1 MMKEKEIS
9 SYPYPEEICYLECIL
24 KTTQITSLIENLLNK
39 NSQKVFAT
47 FFFNLAKKKTKEHE
61 YLKESEMD
69 EMEN

>member
-24 KTTQITSLIENLLNK
+24 KTTQITSLIEDILKKTPKKYL
-39 NSQKVFAT
+39 QL
-47 FFFNLAKKKTKEHE
+47 FFFFTKKKKKKHE